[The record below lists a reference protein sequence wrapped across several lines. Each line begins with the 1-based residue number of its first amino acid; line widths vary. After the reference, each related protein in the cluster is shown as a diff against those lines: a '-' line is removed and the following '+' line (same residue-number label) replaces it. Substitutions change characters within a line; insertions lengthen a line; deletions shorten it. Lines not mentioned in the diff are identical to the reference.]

1 MVRDL
6 LATIRQE
13 WNENAS
19 VRTGVLLI
27 VGILWLY
34 GLLVWH
40 DTLGERDRALE
51 QKARQ
56 LARVEAQAAET
67 QWPDRL
73 KEAEGR
79 LLRFESSVKVVDS
92 LGQAQADLQDW
103 LNEQARTATLRSV
116 AVTLAGAAP
125 ANVLGSSQPGATSAG
140 SPRSLANGPEVA
152 LGLGWVV
159 RAKLQSEF
167 SPVAAYDLLAALS
180 SGSRR
185 VWIESM
191 AIRLQPAP
199 RLELQVASAY
209 RSRPPVEAPK

>member
-6 LATIRQE
+6 FATLRQE
-13 WNENAS
+13 WSENAS

-40 DTLGERDRALE
+40 DTLGERDRALD

-56 LARVEAQAAET
+56 LARIEAQAAET

-103 LNEQARTATLRSV
+103 LNEQARAAALRNV
-116 AVTLAGAAP
+116 GVTPAGAPSAGGIGSP
-125 ANVLGSSQPGATSAG
+125 VLGYAA
-140 SPRSLANGPEVA
+140 SPSPALASGPEVA
-152 LGLGWVV
+152 LRLGWVV
-159 RAKLQSEF
+159 RAKVQADF
-167 SPVAAYDLLAALS
+167 SPVAAYDLLAALA

-185 VWIESM
+185 VWVESM
-191 AIRLQPAP
+191 AIRIQPAP
-199 RLELQVASAY
+199 RWELQVASAY
-209 RSRPPVEAPK
+209 RGPGPESRK

>member
-6 LATIRQE
+6 VATLRQE

-40 DTLGERDRALE
+40 EALGERDRALD

-56 LARVEAQAAET
+56 LARMEAQAAET

-103 LNEQARTATLRSV
+103 LNEQARTAAVRNV
-116 AVTLAGAAP
+116 AVTLAGAPPVSAFG
-125 ANVLGSSQPGATSAG
+125 GSPPGASAEG
-140 SPRSLANGPEVA
+140 SPRSMAGGPEVA

-159 RAKLQSEF
+159 RAKVQSEF

-199 RLELQVASAY
+199 RLEFQVASAY
-209 RSRPPVEAPK
+209 RSRPSVEPPK

>member
-6 LATIRQE
+6 FATLRQE
-13 WNENAS
+13 WSENAS
-19 VRTGVLLI
+19 VRTGVTLI

-40 DTLGERDRALE
+40 DALGERDRALD

-56 LARVEAQAAET
+56 LARIEAQAAET

-103 LNEQARTATLRSV
+103 LNEQARAAQLRNV
-116 AVTLAGAAP
+116 AVTLAGAPP
-125 ANVLGSSQPGATSAG
+125 ASGFGSLGQGPALSSP
-140 SPRSLANGPEVA
+140 PSLASGPEVA
-152 LGLGWVV
+152 LRLGWVV
-159 RAKLQSEF
+159 RAKVQSDF
-167 SPVAAYDLLAALS
+167 SPVAAYDLLAMLP

-185 VWIESM
+185 VWVESM
-191 AIRLQPAP
+191 VIRLQPAP
-199 RLELQVASAY
+199 RWELQVATAY
-209 RSRPPVEAPK
+209 RSPNPESRK

>member
-6 LATIRQE
+6 VATLRQE
-13 WNENAS
+13 WSENAS
-19 VRTGVLLI
+19 VRTGTLLI

-40 DTLGERDRALE
+40 DALGEQDRALD

-56 LARVEAQAAET
+56 LARIEAQAAET

-103 LNEQARTATLRSV
+103 LNEQARGAALRNF
-116 AVTLAGAAP
+116 AVTLAGAPP
-125 ANVLGSSQPGATSAG
+125 ASGFGSLVQGSAASS
-140 SPRSLANGPEVA
+140 SPSLAGGPEVA
-152 LGLGWVV
+152 LRLGWIV
-159 RAKLQSEF
+159 RAKVQSDF
-167 SPVAAYDLLAALS
+167 SPVAAYDLLAMLS

-185 VWIESM
+185 AWVESM
-191 AIRLQPAP
+191 VIRLQPAP
-199 RLELQVASAY
+199 RWELQVATAY
-209 RSRPPVEAPK
+209 RSPNPETRK